1 MLETSETVL
10 GIAEMYQKKGV
21 TKQPARIPPPLT
33 FDHMFNIYL
42 NPEFIKNL
50 SGKGKQWL
58 SRAMVNMLVVDKSIH
73 HSELSYLEDAIG
85 MAETEE
91 EREELKK
98 AVKEHNQLELGN
110 LDTDRDYAGHFFYY
124 LAMNVAADGKIKKS
138 EVDYLLQLCGKLGFP
153 PNSAKEVLRWAVEL
167 VKLSHEREQM
177 VAGFRH
183 VSPMYAGY

>member
-1 MLETSETVL
+1 MN
-10 GIAEMYQKKGV
+10 QKKDV
-21 TKQPARIPPPLT
+21 AKQPARIPPPLT

-42 NPEFIKNL
+42 NPEFIKKL

-138 EVDYLLQLCGKLGFP
+138 EVDYLLQI
-153 PNSAKEVLRWAVEL
+153 
-167 VKLSHEREQM
+167 
-177 VAGFRH
+177 
-183 VSPMYAGY
+183 

>member
-1 MLETSETVL
+1 MN
-10 GIAEMYQKKGV
+10 QKKDV
-21 TKQPARIPPPLT
+21 AKQPARIPPPLT

-42 NPEFIKNL
+42 NPEFIKKL

-138 EVDYLLQLCGKLGFP
+138 EVYYLLQICGKLGFP
-153 PNSAKEVLRWAVEL
+153 RILRKRSCAGRSNWSNSVMNASRWWQDSDTSVRCMPGTEL
-167 VKLSHEREQM
+167 SC
-177 VAGFRH
+177 
-183 VSPMYAGY
+183 

>member
-1 MLETSETVL
+1 MSD
-10 GIAEMYQKKGV
+10 GV
-21 TKQPARIPPPLT
+21 PLT

-42 NPEFIKNL
+42 NPEFIKSL

-124 LAMNVAADGKIKKS
+124 LAMNVAATENQEIRS
-138 EVDYLLQLCGKLGFP
+138 RLP
-153 PNSAKEVLRWAVEL
+153 ASTLRQTGLSPQFCKTGTAL
-167 VKLSHEREQM
+167 VGRTGET
-177 VAGFRH
+177 
-183 VSPMYAGY
+183 VS

>member
-1 MLETSETVL
+1 MN
-10 GIAEMYQKKGV
+10 QKKDV
-21 TKQPARIPPPLT
+21 AKQSARIQPPLT

-42 NPEFIKNL
+42 NPEFIKKL

-98 AVKEHNQLELGN
+98 AVKEHIQLELGN
-110 LDTDRDYAGHFFYY
+110 LDTDRDYAGLFS
-124 LAMNVAADGKIKKS
+124 ITW
-138 EVDYLLQLCGKLGFP
+138 Q
-153 PNSAKEVLRWAVEL
+153 
-167 VKLSHEREQM
+167 
-177 VAGFRH
+177 
-183 VSPMYAGY
+183 

>member
-1 MLETSETVL
+1 M
-10 GIAEMYQKKGV
+10 
-21 TKQPARIPPPLT
+21 
-33 FDHMFNIYL
+33 
-42 NPEFIKNL
+42 
-50 SGKGKQWL
+50 
-58 SRAMVNMLVVDKSIH
+58 DKSIH

-98 AVKEHNQLELGN
+98 SFKEHNQLELWN

-167 VKLSHEREQM
+167 VKLSH
-177 VAGFRH
+177 
-183 VSPMYAGY
+183 

>member
-1 MLETSETVL
+1 MN
-10 GIAEMYQKKGV
+10 QKKDV
-21 TKQPARIPPPLT
+21 AKQSARIQPPLT

-42 NPEFIKNL
+42 NPEFIKKL
-50 SGKGKQWL
+50 SGNGKQWL

-98 AVKEHNQLELGN
+98 AVKEHIQLELGN

-138 EVDYLLQLCGKLGFP
+138 EVDYLLQICGKLGFP
-153 PNSAKEVLRWAVEL
+153 PNSAKEVLHWAVEL